1 MPMDL
6 RVGDLV
12 ETKKN
17 HPCGGNTFEVLR
29 VGMDFRIRCTT
40 CDKQLWIE
48 RPKFEKRVRKV
59 TRMESE
65 SDSASN
71 NE

>member
-1 MPMDL
+1 MPMDIK
-6 RVGDLV
+6 VGDFV

-48 RPKFEKRVRKV
+48 RPKFEKRVRKL
-59 TRMESE
+59 TRDGEEMKIK
-65 SDSASN
+65 
-71 NE
+71 